1 MISDVA
7 LGKIC
12 AQIAAMIAKAEI
24 YVNGEWKRIRTPL
37 TKNASAG
44 VVSVIAQIGEEQEAG
59 TTVTKIRLLDLNAEV
74 FCEKAVEITRAESS
88 SGYAYQYTLQVTASE
103 EATMYGLR

>member
-24 YVNGEWKRIRTPL
+24 YVNGEWKRI
-37 TKNASAG
+37 
-44 VVSVIAQIGEEQEAG
+44 
-59 TTVTKIRLLDLNAEV
+59 
-74 FCEKAVEITRAESS
+74 
-88 SGYAYQYTLQVTASE
+88 
-103 EATMYGLR
+103 